1 VGFQNKRGRR
11 CHAAQDELLHHEYT
25 QAPGSAQGSAV
36 SELAERPPAARVVK
50 VDASD
55 SVSKARAA
63 IAARYDALERR
74 RTLQPRINWM
84 AKTRI
89 QEIERY
95 LYHRYGHFVPN
106 DDAGRHDLMIL
117 ANHLAQNPVDPRRK
131 ILAAFCVWA
140 PWMGLAEREALAD
153 MVLERPRKY
162 KAPTLGRLFRL
173 TRGEQ
178 IGLNIET
185 IRPFDK
191 TDGDM
196 EEEARRRDREYQ
208 AGKRAVNRSGRPR
221 GRPKST
227 GPTPWELAGFKSK
240 ATYHRWKKA
249 HRLETENA
257 GETKN
262 PSALLESY
270 SYRADAIS
278 VSRLGA
284 APINLKP
291 VVDEPRA
298 EPKATTGR
306 PPEEVIVLKR
316 IEHGV
321 GCAWAPPPTDHY
333 LRGGARGKRLSQ
345 QSEVTHEW

>member
-1 VGFQNKRGRR
+1 
-11 CHAAQDELLHHEYT
+11 
-25 QAPGSAQGSAV
+25 
-36 SELAERPPAARVVK
+36 
-50 VDASD
+50 
-55 SVSKARAA
+55 
-63 IAARYDALERR
+63 
-74 RTLQPRINWM
+74 M

-196 EEEARRRDREYQ
+196 EEEARRRDRQ
-208 AGKRAVNRSGRPR
+208 LVRRRGNSPASNRRQRTTDGKRPIGLRQKTLV
-221 GRPKST
+221 
-227 GPTPWELAGFKSK
+227 
-240 ATYHRWKKA
+240 
-249 HRLETENA
+249 RL
-257 GETKN
+257 KIRRR
-262 PSALLESY
+262 Y
-270 SYRADAIS
+270 
-278 VSRLGA
+278 
-284 APINLKP
+284 
-291 VVDEPRA
+291 
-298 EPKATTGR
+298 
-306 PPEEVIVLKR
+306 
-316 IEHGV
+316 
-321 GCAWAPPPTDHY
+321 
-333 LRGGARGKRLSQ
+333 
-345 QSEVTHEW
+345 